1 MPGLNPNLVAHALN
15 VEPGVKPV
23 IQPMRTFH
31 PDIEAQIIKEVQ
43 KLLAVGFIRP
53 IEHLKRLSN
62 IVSVKKNNWQI
73 RFCVNFRNLNK
84 TCIKDEFPLPNMD
97 MLIDLAVGHAMFSL
111 WMVLVATT
119 KLGCCLRKQ
128 PRLPFEPPLEIF
140 TTLLCLLA
148 SRMLVPL
155 IKGP

>member
-53 IEHLKRLSN
+53 IEHLKLS
-62 IVSVKKNNWQI
+62 
-73 RFCVNFRNLNK
+73 
-84 TCIKDEFPLPNMD
+84 
-97 MLIDLAVGHAMFSL
+97 
-111 WMVLVATT
+111 
-119 KLGCCLRKQ
+119 RK
-128 PRLPFEPPLEIF
+128 I
-140 TTLLCLLA
+140 
-148 SRMLVPL
+148 
-155 IKGP
+155 IGK